1 MATTGNANLVGSG
14 KDALTAAD
22 LRLTRSGWTAW
33 TGTPTRTTVATGSA
47 TAGNCAEAL
56 KALIDDLLARGH
68 LTA

>member
-1 MATTGNANLVGSG
+1 MATTGNAGLVGSG

-22 LRLTRSGWTAW
+22 LRLNRSGWAAW

-47 TAGNCAEAL
+47 TAQNCAEAL
-56 KALIDDLLARGH
+56 KALIDDLIAVGI